1 MQPDVYEDD
10 TFDIQNRKMHSH
22 RVNYFNLKRASFVE
36 TVLTAPDQLCQKMGW
51 ALAKIFATSTQMNK
65 DEINSETNINVLDN
79 FVTCCHCTYK
89 EVIKRASYN
98 EEMASQLTF
107 LNNKAVAAEYHRT
120 DGEVLAHPDE
130 NYSRELL
137 QLHSIGLTKMNDDG
151 TPVRDEFGNL
161 VDNYTQRNI
170 FTSAKV
176 KPLYFLSPCCYILL
190 RLMFTAFR
198 FGRVSLSH
206 LGEAIMRTWTGP

>member
-1 MQPDVYEDD
+1 
-10 TFDIQNRKMHSH
+10 
-22 RVNYFNLKRASFVE
+22 
-36 TVLTAPDQLCQKMGW
+36 
-51 ALAKIFATSTQMNK
+51 
-65 DEINSETNINVLDN
+65 
-79 FVTCCHCTYK
+79 
-89 EVIKRASYN
+89 
-98 EEMASQLTF
+98 MASQLTF

-130 NYSRELL
+130 NYSREIL